1 MRIPDLRHL
10 TRREFGTAAAA
21 AASLSLLPAVALSS
35 NSKLEAK
42 PQETQTKP
50 AQVTPEPPSPEAV
63 ALAGIVKLRYGSR
76 LDDAALQD
84 ITHSLEGGLKTA
96 AAMRKVDLANSD
108 EPASLFR
115 ALRGEHD

>member
-1 MRIPDLRHL
+1 MRIPNLRHL

-21 AASLSLLPAVALSS
+21 AAGLSLLPTVGLA
-35 NSKLEAK
+35 NEPK
-42 PQETQTKP
+42 PEEKSAQPQTKP
-50 AQVTPEPPSPEAV
+50 AQPAPEPPSPEAV

-84 ITHSLEGGLKTA
+84 ITHSLESGLKTGA
-96 AAMRKVDLANSD
+96 TLRKFDLANSD